1 MRVDSRQLQIDFEGC
16 LARVGA
22 EHREQ
27 PEALST
33 RDITPKKKTRLL
45 TQDEALLE
53 RIVAKDNLEL
63 AATRVRANRGS
74 AGIDKMSVSELRE
87 YLEAHI
93 DTLREDV
100 LQGRYKPQAVRRV
113 EIPKKEKGKVR
124 LLGIP
129 TVVDRCIQQAI
140 AQVLSPIF
148 ESQFSEFSFGFRPH
162 RSAHD
167 ALDAC
172 IDAAEEGYV
181 WVVDMDL
188 EKFFD
193 TVAHSKLIR
202 TVSTTIKDP
211 RVISLIHKYLNAGV
225 MVGKVFEETKV
236 GVPQG
241 GPLSPLLANIMLNEL
256 DQELE
261 RRGHKFVRYADDCMI
276 FCKSRKAA
284 ERTLVSIT
292 NFIETKLH
300 LKVNREKTCVSYLG
314 SNKPPVKFL
323 GYGFYK
329 SKGWKFRIH
338 PKSIKA
344 MKNKIRELTWRSQ
357 AGTWNE
363 IVGRIAAYVRG
374 WLNYY
379 KRADMKTLLTGI
391 DEWMRRRIRMLIWK
405 RWKRVRTKYAQLVKL
420 GLDHKTALQHACAR
434 KAYWRAVSTPGVHI
448 ALSNEYLSRVGL
460 ISFLDYYLE
469 IRDL

>member
-1 MRVDSRQLQIDFEGC
+1 MRVDSRQLQIDFEGF
-16 LARVGA
+16 LAEVGA
-22 EHREQ
+22 EHQEQ
-27 PEALST
+27 QEALSAGA
-33 RDITPKKKTRLL
+33 IAPKKKTRTL
-45 TQDEALLE
+45 TDEEALLE
-53 RIVAKDNLEL
+53 RIVAKDNVEL

-74 AGIDKMSVSELRE
+74 AGIDKMSVSELRD

-140 AQVLSPIF
+140 AQILSPIF
-148 ESQFSEFSFGFRPH
+148 EPQFSEFSFGFRPN

-167 ALDAC
+167 ALQAC
-172 IDAAEEGYV
+172 IDIANEGYV

-202 TVSTTIKDP
+202 TLSNTIKDY
-211 RVISLIHKYLNAGV
+211 RLISLIHKYLNAGV
-225 MVGKVFEETKV
+225 MEGNIFKETKV

-256 DQELE
+256 DKELE
-261 RRGHKFVRYADDCMI
+261 ARGHKFVRYADDCMI
-276 FCKSRKAA
+276 FCKSRSAA

-292 NFIETKLH
+292 KFIEGKLH
-300 LKVNREKTCVSYLG
+300 LKVNREKTCVAYLG
-314 SNKPPVKFL
+314 STKPPIKFL

-329 SKGWKFRIH
+329 SKTWQLRLH
-338 PKSIKA
+338 PKALKA
-344 MKNKIRELTWRSQ
+344 MKDKVRELTWRSQ
-357 AGTWNE
+357 AGTWGE
-363 IVGRIAAYVRG
+363 ITSRIAVYVRG
-374 WLNYY
+374 WVNYY
-379 KRADMKTLLTGI
+379 KLANMKGVLGDI
-391 DEWMRRRIRMLIWK
+391 DKWMRRRVRMLIWK
-405 RWKRVRTKYAQLVKL
+405 RWKRVRTKYARLRKL
-420 GLDHKTALQHACAR
+420 GLNEDSAMTHACAR
-434 KAYWRAVSTPGVHI
+434 VAYWRAVKTPGVHVAI
-448 ALSNEYLSRVGL
+448 SNEYLKHHGL
-460 ISFLDYYLE
+460 ESFLEYYE
-469 IRDL
+469 KVRV